1 MKVKVSYS
9 PNLSEVNEVDLTL
22 ETTPRGEW
30 VIGRSPD
37 SDLVLDSPDIS
48 RVHAK
53 FFTKSGNYYF
63 SDLGSRN
70 GSIFNG
76 KQAEKDRP
84 YSLSN
89 GDVIRIADYVLI
101 LEAVAPAYEQPETVF
116 RIIDPSLFSRSRSPE
131 NVSAANVVNPAPEV
145 VNEVPAP
152 ISQEVETPEIK
163 AASPEISEISE
174 VVSNQPDD
182 VIPVVEITA
191 PENIIQ
197 PPEAVNEVSHD
208 VRDEIGDLRTFNKPD
223 GEEVEVPEVS
233 EASEVSLTEPDEAIA
248 APENIIETPEQ
259 ESILPEANH
268 DEAVVSLTEP
278 DEAIAAP
285 ENIIETPEQE
295 SVPEATHDEAVGFE
309 APLAT
314 ESTFVQQRDTS
325 AIPETTYDEDAELE
339 AALAAEVTFVQPRD
353 IFNEVPAQSAI
364 PEATDDENALEAAL
378 AAEVTSVQPRDISH
392 DVSEEES
399 DIAEATHDEVVNL
412 DTPVAEKASEVV
424 ENEEIQPQEA
434 LSQVTQDTTDEAI
447 DWDTSVTAPADS
459 ADVDE
464 VEPTS
469 AVDETISEVSE
480 PSTDKAIDWDTSVT
494 AADSAD
500 VDEVEPT
507 SAVDETI
514 SEVSDSS
521 TAPDDAVAE
530 VLSNQYIDLSN
541 ASTEEVSLYVDDVA
555 GQISEISESADIPSL
570 ETTESGATENIS
582 QTIEELPE
590 IKERFD
596 ETPEET
602 NVSES
607 PQAII
612 ERNIVLIAHESKKSE
627 LAELVSQH
635 QEFFSQ
641 SFTITWPSVS
651 EVLQQ
656 QAGIT
661 ISQQTPAPTSGGY
674 QTIASLV
681 GAGEIVAVIFLR
693 DLLQPQPGQANEEAL
708 LRLCTINQ
716 VLLATNLPT
725 AEAIVHYLKHI

>member
-9 PNLSEVNEVDLTL
+9 PNLSEVNEVDLTI

-30 VIGRSPD
+30 LIGRSPD
-37 SDLVLDSPDIS
+37 SDLLLDSPDIS

-53 FFTKSGNYYF
+53 FFVKGGNYYF

-84 YSLSN
+84 YSLSD
-89 GDVIRIADYVLI
+89 GDIIRIADYVLI
-101 LEAVAPAYEQPETVF
+101 LEAVAPVYEQPETVF
-116 RIIDPSLFSRSRSPE
+116 RIIDPSLFSRPRSPE
-131 NVSAANVVNPAPEV
+131 NISTPNVVNPAPEV

-152 ISQEVETPEIK
+152 ISQEIETP
-163 AASPEISEISE
+163 SPEISEISE
-174 VVSNQPDD
+174 VVSTPSDD
-182 VIPVVEITA
+182 VIPVVEIIP

-197 PPEAVNEVSHD
+197 PAEAVSEVPHD
-208 VRDEIGDLRTFNKPD
+208 VRNEIVDLRTL
-223 GEEVEVPEVS
+223 VTPEVS
-233 EASEVSLTEPDEAIA
+233 EASEVSLPEPDNAIA
-248 APENIIETPEQ
+248 APENIIETPEN
-259 ESILPEANH
+259 ESVLPEANH
-268 DEAVVSLTEP
+268 DEAV
-278 DEAIAAP
+278 D
-285 ENIIETPEQE
+285 
-295 SVPEATHDEAVGFE
+295 FE
-309 APLAT
+309 AALAT

-325 AIPETTYDEDAELE
+325 AIPDTTYDENAELE
-339 AALAAEVTFVQPRD
+339 AALEAEVTFVQPRD

-364 PEATDDENALEAAL
+364 PETTYDENAELEAAL
-378 AAEVTSVQPRDISH
+378 AAEVTSVQPRDIFH
-392 DVSEEES
+392 QISESES
-399 DIAEATHDEVVNL
+399 DIPEATHDEVVDL
-412 DTPVAEKASEVV
+412 DTPVAEETSEVV
-424 ENEEIQPQEA
+424 EDTEIQPPEA
-434 LSQVTQDTTDEAI
+434 LSQVTLDIDEAI
-447 DWDTSVTAPADS
+447 DWDASVTAADS
-459 ADVDE
+459 VDVDE
-464 VEPTS
+464 VEPTF
-469 AVDETISEVSE
+469 AVDETISEVSQ
-480 PSTDKAIDWDTSVT
+480 V
-494 AADSAD
+494 
-500 VDEVEPT
+500 
-507 SAVDETI
+507 
-514 SEVSDSS
+514 S

-541 ASTEEVSLYVDDVA
+541 TSTEEVSVDVDDVSA
-555 GQISEISESADIPSL
+555 QVSEVSDSDDIPSL
-570 ETTESGATENIS
+570 ETTESGATDSIS
-582 QTIEELPE
+582 QTIEEFPVVE
-590 IKERFD
+590 EAHFD

-602 NVSES
+602 NISEF

-627 LAELVSQH
+627 LAELVSEH

-641 SFTITWPSVS
+641 SFTITWPSVG
-651 EVLQQ
+651 EVLHQ

-716 VLLATNLPT
+716 VLLATNLST

>member
-9 PNLSEVNEVDLTL
+9 PNLSEVNEVDLTT
-22 ETTPRGEW
+22 ETPTRGEW
-30 VIGRSPD
+30 LIGRSPD
-37 SDLVLDSPDIS
+37 SDLLLDSPDIS

-53 FFTKSGNYYF
+53 FFVKNGNYYF

-76 KQAEKDRP
+76 KQVEKDRP
-84 YSLSN
+84 YSLSD

-116 RIIDPSLFSRSRSPE
+116 RIIDPSLFSRPRSPE
-131 NVSAANVVNPAPEV
+131 NVSAANVVNPVPEV

-152 ISQEVETPEIK
+152 ISQEVETPEIN
-163 AASPEISEISE
+163 APSPEISEIEE
-174 VVSNQPDD
+174 VVATQSDD
-182 VIPVVEITA
+182 VIPVAEIIT

-197 PPEAVNEVSHD
+197 PPEAVNEVPHD
-208 VRDEIGDLRTFNKPD
+208 VRNEIVDLRTLVAPEVSTD
-223 GEEVEVPEVS
+223 SEEVEVPEVS
-233 EASEVSLTEPDEAIA
+233 EASEVSLTEPDNAIA
-248 APENIIETPEQ
+248 APENIIETPEE
-259 ESILPEANH
+259 ESVLPEANH
-268 DEAVVSLTEP
+268 DEAV
-278 DEAIAAP
+278 D
-285 ENIIETPEQE
+285 
-295 SVPEATHDEAVGFE
+295 FE
-309 APLAT
+309 AALAT
-314 ESTFVQQRDTS
+314 ESTFVQQRDIS
-325 AIPETTYDEDAELE
+325 AIPETTYNENAELE
-339 AALAAEVTFVQPRD
+339 AALEAEVTFVQPRD
-353 IFNEVPAQSAI
+353 IFNEVPAPSAI
-364 PEATDDENALEAAL
+364 PEITYDENAELEAAL
-378 AAEVTSVQPRDISH
+378 AAEVTSVQPRDIFH
-392 DVSEEES
+392 PVSEEENN
-399 DIAEATHDEVVNL
+399 IPEATHDEVVDL
-412 DTPVAEKASEVV
+412 DTPVVEKVSEVV

-434 LSQVTQDTTDEAI
+434 LSQVTQDIDE
-447 DWDTSVTAPADS
+447 
-459 ADVDE
+459 
-464 VEPTS
+464 
-469 AVDETISEVSE
+469 
-480 PSTDKAIDWDTSVT
+480 AIDWDTSVT

-500 VDEVEPT
+500 VDELEPT

-514 SEVSDSS
+514 SEVSEAS
-521 TAPDDAVAE
+521 TAPDENIAE
-530 VLSNQYIDLSN
+530 IFSSQDIDLSN
-541 ASTEEVSLYVDDVA
+541 ASPEEVSVDVDDVSA
-555 GQISEISESADIPSL
+555 QVSEISDSADIQSL
-570 ETTESGATENIS
+570 ETTESGVTENVS
-582 QTIEELPE
+582 QTIEQVSEAEVTQP
-590 IKERFD
+590 D

-651 EVLQQ
+651 EVLHQ

-693 DLLQPQPGQANEEAL
+693 DLLQSQPGQANEEAL

-716 VLLATNLPT
+716 VLLATNLST

>member
-9 PNLSEVNEVDLTL
+9 PNLSEVNEVDITL

-53 FFTKSGNYYF
+53 FFIKSGNYYF

-76 KQAEKDRP
+76 KQTEKDRS
-84 YSLSN
+84 YSLSD
-89 GDVIRIADYVLI
+89 GDIIRIADYVLI
-101 LEAVAPAYEQPETVF
+101 LSAVAPAYEQPETVF

-131 NVSAANVVNPAPEV
+131 NVSAANVVNPAPEA
-145 VNEVPAP
+145 VNKVPAP

-182 VIPVVEITA
+182 VIPVVEIIA

-197 PPEAVNEVSHD
+197 PPEAVNDVPHD
-208 VRDEIGDLRTFNKPD
+208 VRNEIGDLPTFSKPD
-223 GEEVEVPEVS
+223 GEEVGVPEVS
-233 EASEVSLTEPDEAIA
+233 EASEVSLTEPNDAIA
-248 APENIIETPEQ
+248 ARENIIETPEE
-259 ESILPEANH
+259 ESVLPEANH
-268 DEAVVSLTEP
+268 DEAV
-278 DEAIAAP
+278 
-285 ENIIETPEQE
+285 
-295 SVPEATHDEAVGFE
+295 GFE
-309 APLAT
+309 AALAT
-314 ESTFVQQRDTS
+314 ESTFVQQRDIS
-325 AIPETTYDEDAELE
+325 AIPETTDDENAELE
-339 AALAAEVTFVQPRD
+339 AALEAEVTFVQPRD
-353 IFNEVPAQSAI
+353 IFNEVPAQSPI
-364 PEATDDENALEAAL
+364 PEATDDENTELEAAL
-378 AAEVTSVQPRDISH
+378 AAEVTSVQPRDIFH
-392 DVSEEES
+392 HVSEEES
-399 DIAEATHDEVVNL
+399 DIPEATHDEVVNL

-424 ENEEIQPQEA
+424 ENKEIQPQEA
-434 LSQVTQDTTDEAI
+434 LSQATQDTTDEAI
-447 DWDTSVTAPADS
+447 DWDTSVTAADS
-459 ADVDE
+459 ADVDK

-469 AVDETISEVSE
+469 AVDETISKVSE
-480 PSTDKAIDWDTSVT
+480 A
-494 AADSAD
+494 
-500 VDEVEPT
+500 
-507 SAVDETI
+507 
-514 SEVSDSS
+514 S

-541 ASTEEVSLYVDDVA
+541 ASTEEVSLYVDGVA
-555 GQISEISESADIPSL
+555 AQISEISDLTDIPSL
-570 ETTESGATENIS
+570 ETTESGTTENIS

-590 IKERFD
+590 VEEDRYD

-612 ERNIVLIAHESKKSE
+612 ERNIVLLAHESKKSE
-627 LAELVSQH
+627 LAELVSEH

-651 EVLQQ
+651 EVLHQ

-661 ISQQTPAPTSGGY
+661 ISQQTAAPTSGGY

>member
-53 FFTKSGNYYF
+53 FFVKSGNYYF

-84 YSLSN
+84 YSLSD
-89 GDVIRIADYVLI
+89 GDIIRIADYVLI

-116 RIIDPSLFSRSRSPE
+116 RIIDPSLFSRPRSPE
-131 NVSAANVVNPAPEV
+131 NVSAANVVNPAPAPEV
-145 VNEVPAP
+145 VSEVPAP
-152 ISQEVETPEIK
+152 ISPEVETPP
-163 AASPEISEISE
+163 SSEISEISE
-174 VVSNQPDD
+174 VVSTQPDD
-182 VIPVVEITA
+182 VIPVVEKIA

-197 PPEAVNEVSHD
+197 PPEAVSEVPHD
-208 VRDEIGDLRTFNKPD
+208 VRDEIVDLRTSVAPEVSAD
-223 GEEVEVPEVS
+223 SEEVEVPEVS
-233 EASEVSLTEPDEAIA
+233 EASEVSLTELDDAIT
-248 APENIIETPEQ
+248 APENIIETPE
-259 ESILPEANH
+259 E
-268 DEAVVSLTEP
+268 
-278 DEAIAAP
+278 
-285 ENIIETPEQE
+285 ENI
-295 SVPEATHDEAVGFE
+295 VPEVTHDEVTDLE
-309 APLAT
+309 AALVA

-325 AIPETTYDEDAELE
+325 AIPETAYDEDAELE
-339 AALAAEVTFVQPRD
+339 AALEAEVTFVQPRD
-353 IFNEVPAQSAI
+353 IFNEVPAQNVVL
-364 PEATDDENALEAAL
+364 EANYDENTELEAAL
-378 AAEVTSVQPRDISH
+378 AAEVTSVQPRDIFH
-392 DVSEEES
+392 HVSEEES
-399 DIAEATHDEVVNL
+399 DISETTHDEVVNL
-412 DTPVAEKASEVV
+412 DTPVTEETSEVV
-424 ENEEIQPQEA
+424 EDEEIQPQEV
-434 LSQVTQDTTDEAI
+434 LSQVPDEQSQVTRNITDEAI
-447 DWDTSVTAPADS
+447 DWDTSVTAVDS
-459 ADVDE
+459 ADIEE

-480 PSTDKAIDWDTSVT
+480 A
-494 AADSAD
+494 
-500 VDEVEPT
+500 
-507 SAVDETI
+507 
-514 SEVSDSS
+514 S

-541 ASTEEVSLYVDDVA
+541 ASTEEVNLYVDDVA
-555 GQISEISESADIPSL
+555 AQISEISDSADIPSL
-570 ETTESGATENIS
+570 ETTESGATESIS
-582 QTIEELPE
+582 QPIEEVSE
-590 IKERFD
+590 IEKDRFD

-607 PQAII
+607 LQAII

-627 LAELVSQH
+627 LAELVAEH

-651 EVLQQ
+651 EVLHQ

-716 VLLATNLPT
+716 VLLATNLST